1 MADNQF
7 IEALGLELTSL
18 DGIHAQDIETGG
30 KNIKGLLG
38 NYTNKLFGAP
48 YQFLESVDPRFK
60 SINPNVG
67 NEYLKNF
74 LLHSPILHI
83 KPGMPRYTGD
93 DDPTTTFRQMQKI
106 YADDDSMSLSKSL
119 IRSLAEKTVFSAG
132 SRLQRRMFG
141 LRPTYT
147 EYMMYVNYMCRSIAI
162 LMGLTGGNSG
172 FPNGTFVSTHQSED
186 NKSDNIG
193 FVPFESIRWEN
204 YRMVGNSFVASSLQ
218 HLKDL
223 ADATPIGAGI
233 EGAKAAGAAL
243 NPLSDDF
250 LDGSK
255 AGDKITKAW
264 NKAMNTDLSDVVQ
277 DRSIQSL
284 MFMVEPVSFTE
295 NLTNNTDQSF
305 IESSINAVSDS
316 VGSEIAFITGS
327 RADTGIIGGLTEFLG
342 SNISSAAM
350 NLGKMVQPATGGF
363 MTNLFS
369 GAIQSIKGQHMIYP
383 DIYKSSNSTMDYEYS
398 VTLTTPYGDIYNY
411 YMNIVVPLMHL
422 IALAAPRM
430 VTSNTVSSPFLVQT
444 YIPGMATCQ
453 LGIISNMSIVKNPDY
468 KSVTVNGFPS
478 TIKVTF
484 QVKELYNAMSISP
497 ANDPASFMFNET
509 LNDYMANMAGLIPSI
524 DTFAKQR
531 AAAFQ
536 NLEQYFESGE
546 FASGLGDYLT
556 DKISDTLFK
565 RRA

>member
-1 MADNQF
+1 MAEKEF
-7 IEALGLELTSL
+7 IEALGMELTSL
-18 DGIHAQDIETGG
+18 DGIHAQDIETGA
-30 KNIKGLLG
+30 KKQHASLG

-48 YQFLESVDPRFK
+48 FQFLDSVDPRFDT
-60 SINPNVG
+60 INRNVG
-67 NEYLKNF
+67 SEYLKNF

-83 KPGMPRYTGD
+83 KPGMPRYTGG
-93 DDPTTTFRQMQKI
+93 DDPTSTFRQMQKI
-106 YADDDSMSLSKSL
+106 YNDDDSMSLSHSL

-147 EYMMYVNYMCRSIAI
+147 EYMMYVNYMCRSVAI
-162 LMGLTGGNSG
+162 LLGLTGGDSG
-172 FPNGTFVSTHQSED
+172 YPNGAFVTTGKDKDVEF
-186 NKSDNIG
+186 I
-193 FVPFESIRWEN
+193 PFESIRWEN
-204 YRMVGNSFVASSLQ
+204 YRMVGNSYVATSIE

-223 ADATPIGAGI
+223 ADATPVGVAI
-233 EGAKAAGAAL
+233 EGAKATAKFV
-243 NPLSDDF
+243 NPLGHDF
-250 LDGSK
+250 LNGNSASDRIS
-255 AGDKITKAW
+255 AAW
-264 NKAMNTDLSDVVQ
+264 NKAMNTSMSDVVS
-277 DRSIQSL
+277 DRIQSL

-327 RADTGIIGGLTEFLG
+327 QADTGIIGGLTEFLG

-383 DIYKSSNSTMDYEYS
+383 DIYKSSHSSMDYEYS

-411 YMNIVVPLMHL
+411 YMNIIVPLMHL

-453 LGIISNMSIVKNPDY
+453 LGIVSNMAIVKNPDY

-478 TIKVTF
+478 TIKVNF

-497 ANDPASFMFNET
+497 AHDPASFMFNET
-509 LNDYMANMAGLIPSI
+509 LNDYMSNLAGLIPSI
-524 DTFAKQR
+524 DTYAKQR
-531 AAAFQ
+531 ASAFQ
-536 NLEQYFESGE
+536 NLDEYFESGAY
-546 FASGLGDYLT
+546 ASGLGDYLS
-556 DKISDTLFK
+556 DKISDTLFHK
-565 RRA
+565 TT

>member
-1 MADNQF
+1 MANEQF
-7 IEALGLELTSL
+7 IEALGMELTSME
-18 DGIHAQDIETGG
+18 GIHAQDIETGG
-30 KNIKGLLG
+30 KNKNAMLG

-48 YQFLESVDPRFK
+48 YQLLDSVDPRFP
-60 SINPNVG
+60 SVNPNVG
-67 NEYLKNF
+67 GEYLKNF

-83 KPGMPRYTGD
+83 KPGMPRYTGGD
-93 DDPTTTFRQMQKI
+93 NPTSVFRQMQKI
-106 YADDDSMSLSKSL
+106 YTDDDSMSLSQSL
-119 IRSLAEKTVFSAG
+119 IRSLAESTVFSAG

-147 EYMMYVNYMCRSIAI
+147 EYMMYVNYMCRSVAI
-162 LMGLTGGNSG
+162 MLGLTGGNSG
-172 FPNGTFVSTHQSED
+172 YPNGTFVTTSSK
-186 NKSDNIG
+186 KSGNVDFI
-193 FVPFESIRWEN
+193 PFESVRWEN
-204 YRMVGNSFVASSLQ
+204 YRMVGNSYVATSIQ

-223 ADATPIGAGI
+223 ADATPIGVVV
-233 EGAKAAGAAL
+233 EGAKAGANFI
-243 NPLSDDF
+243 NPLGHNF
-250 LDGSK
+250 LNGNS
-255 AGDKITKAW
+255 ASDKISAAW
-264 NKAMNTDLSDVVQ
+264 NKAMNTSLSDVVH
-277 DRSIQSL
+277 DRVQSL

-295 NLTNNTDQSF
+295 NLVNNTDQSF

-327 RADTGIIGGLTEFLG
+327 QADTGIIGGLTEFLG

-383 DIYKSSNSTMDYEYS
+383 DIYKNSNSAMDYEYS

-430 VTSNTVSSPFLVQT
+430 VTSNTVASPFLVQT
-444 YIPGMATCQ
+444 YVPGMATCQ
-453 LGIISNMSIVKNPDY
+453 MGVVSNMSIVKNPDY

-478 TIKVTF
+478 TVKVSF

-497 ANDPASFMFNET
+497 AHDPASFMFNET
-509 LNDYMANMAGLIPSI
+509 LNDYMANMAGLIPSV
-524 DTFAKQR
+524 DTYAKQR

-536 NLEQYFESGE
+536 NLDEYFESDSYL
-546 FASGLGDYLT
+546 SGMGDYLT
-556 DKISDTLFK
+556 DKITDTLFYK
-565 RRA
+565 TT

>member
-1 MADNQF
+1 MAEKDF

-18 DGIHAQDIETGG
+18 EGIHAQDIETGG
-30 KNIKGLLG
+30 KNIKAALI

-48 YQFLESVDPRFK
+48 YQFLDSVDPRFS

-67 NEYLKNF
+67 SQYLKNF

-83 KPGMPRYTGD
+83 KPGMPRYTGG

-106 YADDDSMSLSKSL
+106 YTDDDNMSLSHSL

-147 EYMMYVNYMCRSIAI
+147 EYMMYVNYMCRSVAI
-162 LMGLTGGNSG
+162 LLGLTGGNSG
-172 FPNGTFVSTHQSED
+172 FPNGTFVTTSSSGNSE
-186 NKSDNIG
+186 
-193 FVPFESIRWEN
+193 FVPFESVRWEN
-204 YRMVGNSFVASSLQ
+204 YRMVGNSYVATSIQ

-223 ADATPIGAGI
+223 ADATPIGVAV
-233 EGAKAAGAAL
+233 EGAKAATNFV
-243 NPLSDDF
+243 NPLGHDF
-250 LDGSK
+250 LDGNS
-255 AGDKITKAW
+255 ASDKISKAW
-264 NKAMNTDLSDVVQ
+264 NKAMNTDISDVVS
-277 DRSIQSL
+277 DRIQSL

-295 NLTNNTDQSF
+295 NLSNNTEQSF

-316 VGSEIAFITGS
+316 IGSEIAFITGS
-327 RADTGIIGGLTEFLG
+327 QADTGIIGGLTEFLG

-411 YMNIVVPLMHL
+411 YMNIIVPLMHL

-444 YIPGMATCQ
+444 YMPGMATCQ
-453 LGIISNMSIVKNPDY
+453 LGIVSNMSIVKNPDY

-478 TIKVTF
+478 TVRVTF

-497 ANDPASFMFNET
+497 AHDPASFMFNET
-509 LNDYMANMAGLIPSI
+509 LNDYMSNLAGLIPSV

-536 NLEQYFESGE
+536 NLDEYFESG
-546 FASGLGDYLT
+546 AYMSGMGDYLT
-556 DKISDTLFK
+556 DKITDTLFHK
-565 RRA
+565 TT